1 MQAVFGR
8 CRWWSSPSVFDMMSV
23 LCAEKVDEFLAYFG
37 LLRLTFGLLRLT
49 SAYFGLLRL
58 NPNNLRVGYT

>member
-1 MQAVFGR
+1 
-8 CRWWSSPSVFDMMSV
+8 MMSV